1 MFTSD
6 RIAVL
11 KVLASQAAISLENA
25 RLYRDVADRE
35 AKIRRLVDANVIGI
49 VMWNLEG
56 AIVGANEAFLRMVQY
71 DREDVAS
78 GRMRWTDLIPP
89 EWHDRAQRALAEVK
103 ATTTVQP
110 FEEELFRKDGSRVP
124 VLIGAASF
132 EGSDNEGVSFVLD
145 LSEQKRA
152 EERVLKN
159 EERTRLMLDEALDA
173 VVTMNADGVATGWNT
188 QAEVIFGWSREDAVG
203 RRLSDTIIPARDREA
218 HERGLRHF
226 LATGEGAML
235 NRRIEMTALGRDGR
249 EFPIELSVTPLKLG
263 QTWRFAAFIRDIT
276 ERKRAEKALEKAFEE
291 IKTLKDQLYRENL
304 ALREEVDRASMFE
317 EIVGSSNALKAVLSR
332 MAKVAPTDSTVFIT
346 GETGTGKELI
356 ARAVHKRSQRS
367 RRAFVSV
374 NCAALAPSLISSELF
389 GHEKG
394 AFTGATQRH
403 AWPFRARRR
412 RDDLPRRSR

>member
-1 MFTSD
+1 M
-6 RIAVL
+6 
-11 KVLASQAAISLENA
+11 AAACRCSIW
-25 RLYRDVADRE
+25 
-35 AKIRRLVDANVIGI
+35 RRL
-49 VMWNLEG
+49 
-56 AIVGANEAFLRMVQY
+56 
-71 DREDVAS
+71 
-78 GRMRWTDLIPP
+78 
-89 EWHDRAQRALAEVK
+89 
-103 ATTTVQP
+103 
-110 FEEELFRKDGSRVP
+110 
-124 VLIGAASF
+124 F
-132 EGSDNEGVSFVLD
+132 EGGGNEGVAFVLD

-235 NRRIEMTALGRDGR
+235 NRRSEMTALGRDGR

-304 ALREEVDRASMFE
+304 ALRDEVDRASMFE
-317 EIVGSSNALKAVLSR
+317 EIVGSSNALKTVLSR
-332 MAKVAPTDSTVFIT
+332 IAKVAPTDSTVFIT

-356 ARAVHKRSQRS
+356 ARAVHKRSRRSGRAVRQRELCRACAIADLVGTIRS
-367 RRAFVSV
+367 REGRVHR
-374 NCAALAPSLISSELF
+374 CHAAP
-389 GHEKG
+389 
-394 AFTGATQRH
+394 T
-403 AWPFRARRR
+403 WPF
-412 RDDLPRRSR
+412 